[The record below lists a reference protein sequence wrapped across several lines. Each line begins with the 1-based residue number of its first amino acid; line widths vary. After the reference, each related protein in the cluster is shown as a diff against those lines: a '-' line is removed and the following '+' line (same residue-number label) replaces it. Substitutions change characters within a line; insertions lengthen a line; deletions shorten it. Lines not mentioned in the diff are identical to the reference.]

1 MICADRF
8 TSSETEKPMKKII
21 AAGLMTGMAIASLAA
36 GAGTANARPYCETGS
51 YPGTGSVCVG
61 GPYGPIA
68 VQWVPDSAYSVP
80 SDPTKAAI
88 LGEPD
93 TMHFTSIQQFGD
105 VYSNA
110 ICSDLQADPTR
121 HTIWTQVSVWMTQT
135 NLNYGQL
142 QKGIGYSIAKY
153 CPQYNDIYSSYRSY
167 YP

>member
-1 MICADRF
+1 MIRSDRF
-8 TSSETEKPMKKII
+8 THSEMGKLMKMIL
-21 AAGLMTGMAIASLAA
+21 AAGLTTGIAIAGLAA

-68 VQWVPDSAYSVP
+68 VQWVPDSPYSVP

-88 LGEPD
+88 LGETD

-105 VYSNA
+105 VYSNG

-121 HTIWTQVSVWMTQT
+121 HRIWIQVSVWMTQT
-135 NLNYGQL
+135 NLTYGQL
-142 QKGIGYSIAKY
+142 QKGIGYAIGKY
-153 CPQYNDIYSSYRSY
+153 CPQYNAVYSSYRSY